1 MTGAN
6 TKVQGKRKTKVGRV
20 VSDKMDKTIV
30 VSVERLARHRLYKR
44 VIRLTTK
51 FKAHDEDERRPHRRH
66 RPHRGVAPAVGD
78 EALAAR
84 RAWSS
89 APAST
94 ACPARAV
101 VAEEAEVTEAIHA
114 AAHPG
119 RDAARPR
126 PRPTRATEPATGDAA
141 EATDD
146 ARRGGRRRG
155 GGGRLVIQPQTRLK
169 VADNTG
175 ARSIQCIRVM
185 GRSLKTT
192 AGVGDVII
200 ASVKQAIP
208 NAAVKK
214 GDVVRAV
221 IVRTNKEYGRADG
234 SYIRFDENAAVLINN
249 QGNPRGTRIFGPV
262 ARELRDR
269 NYMKIVSL
277 APEVL

>member
-1 MTGAN
+1 MTGAD
-6 TKVQGKRKTKVGRV
+6 TTVQTKRKTKVGRV

-44 VIRLTTK
+44 VIRLSTK
-51 FKAHDEDERRPHRRH
+51 FKAHDETNDAHIGDTVQIEESRP
-66 RPHRGVAPAVGD
+66 
-78 EALAAR
+78 L
-84 RAWSS
+84 S
-89 APAST
+89 ATKRWRLVSVV
-94 ACPARAV
+94 ARAGEHGLPGESV
-101 VAEEAEVTEAIHA
+101 VEEEAEVTEAIHA

-119 RDAARPR
+119 RTSKADA
-126 PRPTRATEPATGDAA
+126 E
-141 EATDD
+141 TDD
-146 ARRGGRRRG
+146 ADTANGRGDASASTDDASADEPEET
-155 GGGRLVIQPQTRLK
+155 RLVIQPQTRLK